1 MDSVMNRTM
10 ATGNSR
16 LPPSGVPMPGRPSP
30 VIRVPERER
39 NRPGEIGGALR
50 SEEHVTEPEITLFV
64 NSRNCRHSM
73 DLCHEIQNVYKI
85 QCSVVDVQDSINIPG
100 WLKGTPSIVKGS
112 DVYCGDTAFM
122 FVESLSHSMSQPSR
136 PEQSRVQDIVSGKGR
151 KSETKGCGL
160 SDAFC
165 EPKHI
170 SEEEAN
176 KKYGG
181 SVDDAMA
188 RLMQNRG

>member
-1 MDSVMNRTM
+1 MDSIMNRTM

-16 LPPSGVPMPGRPSP
+16 LPSSGVPMPGRPSP

-39 NRPGEIGGALR
+39 NRPGELGGNVR
-50 SEEHVTEPEITLFV
+50 DEVVEPEITLYV
-64 NSRNCRHSM
+64 NSSECRYSM
-73 DLCHEIQNVYKI
+73 ELCHEIQNVYKI
-85 QCSVVDVQDSINIPG
+85 PCSVVDVQGGINIPP

-122 FVESLSHSMSQPSR
+122 FVESLSHSISQPSR
-136 PEQSRVQDIVSGKGR
+136 PKQSSVQDIVSGKGR
-151 KSETKGCGL
+151 KSDNKGCGL

-165 EPKHI
+165 EPKQI
-170 SEEEAN
+170 SEEEAD

>member
-1 MDSVMNRTM
+1 MDSIMQRTM

-16 LPPSGVPMPGRPSP
+16 LPSSGVPMPGRPSP

-39 NRPGEIGGALR
+39 NRPEAQPMVEEI
-50 SEEHVTEPEITLFV
+50 EPQIRLYV
-64 NSRNCRHSM
+64 NSRGCKYSM
-73 DLCHEIQNVYKI
+73 ELYHEIQNVYKI
-85 QCSVVDVQDSINIPG
+85 PVEVVDVKDGGGNVPR
-100 WLKGTPSIVKGS
+100 WLKGTPSVVVGT

-122 FVESLSHSMSQPSR
+122 FIESLSHKNSQPAR
-136 PEQSRVQDIVSGKGR
+136 PEQASVQDIVSGKGR
-151 KSETKGCGL
+151 KSDNRGCGL

-165 EPKHI
+165 APPQI
-170 SEEEAN
+170 SEEEAS
-176 KKYGG
+176 KKYSG

>member
-1 MDSVMNRTM
+1 MNRTM

-16 LPPSGVPMPGRPSP
+16 LPSSGVPMPGRPSP

-39 NRPGEIGGALR
+39 NRPGEIGESVGHT
-50 SEEHVTEPEITLFV
+50 SSGTYTQEITLYV
-64 NSRNCRHSM
+64 NSRGCKHSM
-73 DLCHEIQNVYKI
+73 ELCHEIQNVYKI
-85 QCSVVDVQDSINIPG
+85 PCSVVDVQKSVDIPR
-100 WLKGTPSIVKGS
+100 WLKGTPSIVKGT

-122 FVESLSHSMSQPSR
+122 FIESLSHSISQPPR
-136 PEQSRVQDIVSGKGR
+136 PKQSSVQDIISGKGR
-151 KSETKGCGL
+151 KSENKGCGL

-165 EPKHI
+165 EPKNI

-188 RLMQNRG
+188 RLMENRG